1 MADSPL
7 ASNPYEVLGVAPTA
21 SDDELKKAYRRR
33 LREAHPDTGG
43 SSAEFDRVQQA
54 WQRIGTPSARA
65 AYDTGSD
72 SASGGGASW
81 AHGAGAGGGVRG
93 RGDSR
98 PNATSH
104 GHPGGYFRERYL
116 DLIREW
122 VGRGV
127 DLPDPYD
134 PQLVRSAPREIRHL
148 LAAAVAEEKTAG
160 ALFSLGIG
168 FTLWHDVLAGS
179 GPLDKIDH
187 IVLGPTGLW
196 AVLSEDWGAPVKVKR
211 GELIGEGLAPG
222 ERPLHDLAVRAK
234 VIARAAK
241 VRFSALVVVVDD
253 DHAPASL
260 TELKSIRGAEGML
273 VERSRLVNLIRSG
286 LPGVG
291 VGGTDLFEVRTRIQ
305 QAVRYVY

>member
-7 ASNPYEVLGVAPTA
+7 ASNPYEVLGGRPNTR
-21 SDDELKKAYRRR
+21 DDELKRAYRKR

-54 WQRIGTPSARA
+54 WQRVGTPSARA
-65 AYDTGSD
+65 AYDTGVDAGSGGGGSWAQ
-72 SASGGGASW
+72 SASGGA
-81 AHGAGAGGGVRG
+81 RR

-116 DLIREW
+116 DLMREW

-127 DLPDPYD
+127 ELDDPYD
-134 PQLVRSAPREIRHL
+134 PQLVRRAPREIRHL
-148 LAAAVAEEKTAG
+148 LAAAVAEEKTAT
-160 ALFSLGIG
+160 ALFTLGMG
-168 FTLWHDVLAGS
+168 FTLWHDVLAGP
-179 GPLDKIDH
+179 GTLDKIDH

-196 AVLSEDWGAPVKVKR
+196 AVLSEDWGGPVKVKR
-211 GELIGEGLAPG
+211 GEVIGEGLAPG

-234 VIARAAK
+234 VVAREAK

-253 DHAPASL
+253 EHAPQSL
-260 TELKSIRGAEGML
+260 TDLKSIRGAQGLL
-273 VERSRLVNLIRSG
+273 VERSRLVNLIRTG

-305 QAVRYVY
+305 HSVRYVY

>member
-7 ASNPYEVLGVAPTA
+7 ASNPYEVLGVAPNA
-21 SDDELKKAYRRR
+21 SDDELKRAYRKR

-54 WQRIGTPSARA
+54 WQRVGTPSART
-65 AYDTGSD
+65 AYDTGADAGSGGGGSWAQ
-72 SASGGGASW
+72 SASGGA
-81 AHGAGAGGGVRG
+81 RR

-116 DLIREW
+116 DLMREW

-127 DLPDPYD
+127 ELDDSYD
-134 PQLVRSAPREIRHL
+134 PQLVRRAPREIRHL
-148 LAAAVAEEKTAG
+148 LAAAVAEEKTAT
-160 ALFSLGIG
+160 ALFTLGMG
-168 FTLWHDVLAGS
+168 FTLWHDVLAGP

-196 AVLSEDWGAPVKVKR
+196 AVLSEDWGGPVKVKR
-211 GELIGEGLAPG
+211 GEVIGEGLAPG

-234 VIARAAK
+234 VVAREAK

-253 DHAPASL
+253 EHAPQSL
-260 TELKSIRGAEGML
+260 MELKSIRGAQGLL
-273 VERSRLVNLIRSG
+273 VERSRLVNLIRTG

-305 QAVRYVY
+305 HSVRYVY

>member
-21 SDDELKKAYRRR
+21 SDDELKRAYRRR

-54 WQRIGTPSARA
+54 WQRVGTPSARA
-65 AYDTGSD
+65 AYDTGAD
-72 SASGGGASW
+72 SSSGGGGAWAQS
-81 AHGAGAGGGVRG
+81 AHGGARR

-104 GHPGGYFRERYL
+104 GHPGGYFREQYL
-116 DLIREW
+116 DLMREW

-127 DLPDPYD
+127 DLADPYD

-148 LAAAVAEEKTAG
+148 LAAAVAEEKTAT
-160 ALFSLGIG
+160 ALFTLGMG
-168 FTLWHDVLAGS
+168 FTLWHDVLAGP
-179 GPLDKIDH
+179 GPLDKLDH

-211 GELIGEGLAPG
+211 GELIGDGLGPG

-234 VIARAAK
+234 AVARAAK

-253 DHAPASL
+253 EHAPQSL
-260 TELKSIRGAEGML
+260 TELKSIRGAQGLL
-273 VERSRLVNLIRSG
+273 VERSRLVNVIRSG

-305 QAVRYVY
+305 QNVRYVY